1 MWYSATTFWFNQ
13 IKLHAPIAQLV
24 EQLPFKEKV
33 PGSNPGGRTSEMK
46 WNDYAHRAQGFC
58 EAIAEQK
65 AVARFEARLSLTI
78 SETKTQLFKNCVF
91 VSEIGPLQFTTCI
104 IGDSIFSFL
113 SNFLR
118 PENKLLKWFGS
129 EFKIPLC
136 KINLITSIY
145 ESN

>member
-65 AVARFEARLSLTI
+65 AVARFEARLSWVRNEAKRIELI
-78 SETKTQLFKNCVF
+78 QPIGVLNVLAFEPWWAHPGKTK
-91 VSEIGPLQFTTCI
+91 
-104 IGDSIFSFL
+104 
-113 SNFLR
+113 SNYFY
-118 PENKLLKWFGS
+118 
-129 EFKIPLC
+129 I
-136 KINLITSIY
+136 
-145 ESN
+145 